1 MNDNSVNKT
10 KKFKFFMNNLK
21 NEMMWKTIVD
31 LHTRLPQQAREGR
44 GIYVILVILLISTPM
59 RFSVLFEI
67 RKYIEE

>member
-44 GIYVILVILLISTPM
+44 GIYVILEILLISTPR
-59 RFSVLFEI
+59 RFTVLYNK
-67 RKYIEE
+67 KYILE